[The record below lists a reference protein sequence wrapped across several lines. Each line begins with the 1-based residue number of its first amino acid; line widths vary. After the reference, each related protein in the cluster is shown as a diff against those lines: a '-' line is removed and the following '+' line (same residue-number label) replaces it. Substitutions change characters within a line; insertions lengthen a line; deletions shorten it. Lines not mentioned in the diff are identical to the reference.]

1 MSRKKHRP
9 IMEDC
14 YGFRLRH

>member
-1 MSRKKHRP
+1 MSPNKHRP
-9 IMEDC
+9 IMEDY